1 MIFLPLCFI
10 FKKSRGGFYLLQ
22 ECANHIV
29 DILYRDITLDR
40 EKRAIYQY
48 GAALTL
54 STVGSVASILL
65 LATLLGNLSWG
76 IVFLTTFISLRLP
89 GGGYHASTYRN
100 CFLTTNGVF
109 LVSFAVSSVL
119 FHVSSVIEIT
129 ILLASSIVIWFLA
142 PITNPHHPVSKQT
155 FHKNKLI
162 VRGMVIIYTILILF
176 GECFLS
182 LHSLF
187 CIYSASVTAV
197 AAMMILAKL

>member
-1 MIFLPLCFI
+1 M
-10 FKKSRGGFYLLQ
+10 LQ

-155 FHKNKLI
+155 FHKNKII
-162 VRGMVIIYTILILF
+162 VRGMATAGSLLALLGELLF
-176 GECFLS
+176 MW
-182 LHSLF
+182 HSLF
-187 CIYSASVTAV
+187 CIYSASVVAV
-197 AAMMILAKL
+197 AAMMILSKLLGGTKNE

>member
-1 MIFLPLCFI
+1 M
-10 FKKSRGGFYLLQ
+10 LQ

-29 DILYRDITLDR
+29 DFLYKDITLDKA
-40 EKRAIYQY
+40 KRAIYQY

-54 STVGSVASILL
+54 STVGSIVSILL

-76 IVFLTTFISLRLP
+76 IIFLTTFISLRLP

-100 CFLTTNGVF
+100 CFLTTNSVF
-109 LVSFAVSSVL
+109 LVSFAISSAL
-119 FHVSSVIEIT
+119 FYASAVIGIA
-129 ILLASSIVIWFLA
+129 ILLASSIIIWFLA
-142 PITNPHHPVSKQT
+142 PITNPHHPISKRT

-162 VRGMVIIYTILILF
+162 VRGMVTIYTILILF

-187 CIYSASVTAV
+187 CISSASVTAV
-197 AAMMILAKL
+197 AAMMILSKFRGGTKNE